1 MMWNKNKAFRK
12 YVIIMLLVMLVIMAA
27 FNICVQRAFQ
37 RMSENYY
44 GVIAVLLEQVKEQ
57 YPDFKEEEWIQIL
70 NQKEFSEGER
80 QTLERYGIFPEDL
93 PILSQSGYQM
103 EILLGGNLL
112 LLLLCGGILILMLG
126 YQKQRDRQIGQ
137 LVSYI
142 RQIEQGIYALD
153 LEENEE
159 DELSDLKNELYKIT
173 VVLKEAARLSA
184 GQKKA
189 LADSVSDIS
198 HQLKTPLTSVMV
210 LLDNLSESEHM
221 EEETRRRF
229 LSEITS
235 QLTNVNWLVATL
247 LKLSRLDAGVIEF
260 QQQMIDLDDLIEQ
273 VLDKLAIMAE
283 WKQITL
289 VKEGTEGA
297 VLTGD
302 EHWIGE
308 ALMNLVKNAVEH
320 SPVQTAV
327 RIRVE
332 DNTVYTAIS
341 VIDSGEGIDEEE
353 QKHIFERFYR
363 SKSAKKDSVGIGLSL
378 CKEIV
383 ERQNGYITL
392 SSDRETGT
400 EFLIKFLKS

>member
-1 MMWNKNKAFRK
+1 MWNKNKAFRK
-12 YVIIMLLVMLVIMAA
+12 YIIIMLLVMLVIMAA
-27 FNICVQRAFQ
+27 FNMWIQRTFQ
-37 RMSENYY
+37 RMSDNYY
-44 GVIAVLLEQVKEQ
+44 DVIVILLEQVKEQ
-57 YPDFKEEEWIQIL
+57 YPDFREEEWIQIL
-70 NQKEFSEGER
+70 NQKELPEGEM
-80 QTLERYGIFPEDL
+80 QTLEQYGIFPGNL
-93 PILSQSGYQM
+93 PILSQSRYQM
-103 EILLGGNLL
+103 EMLLGGNLFI
-112 LLLLCGGILILMLG
+112 LLLCGGILALILV
-126 YQKQRDRQIGQ
+126 YQKQRDRQIGR

-142 RQIEQGIYALD
+142 RQIEQGIYALN

-173 VVLKEAARLSA
+173 VMLKEAERFSA

-210 LLDNLSESEHM
+210 LLDNLSESEYM
-221 EEETRRRF
+221 EEETRRQF

-247 LKLSRLDAGVIEF
+247 LKLSRLDAGVVEF
-260 QQQMIDLDDLIEQ
+260 KQQIIDLDDLIEQ

-289 VKEGTEGA
+289 VKEGAEGA
-297 VLTGD
+297 VLNGD

-308 ALMNLVKNAVEH
+308 ALTNLVKNAVEH
-320 SPVQTAV
+320 SPVQTSV
-327 RIRVE
+327 RVRVE

-341 VIDSGEGIDEEE
+341 IIDFGEGIEEEE

-363 SKSAKKDSVGIGLSL
+363 SKTAKKDSVGIGLSL

-392 SSDRETGT
+392 SSSRETGT

>member
-1 MMWNKNKAFRK
+1 MWNKNKEFRK
-12 YVIIMLLVMLVIMAA
+12 YIIIMLLLMLFIMAV
-27 FNICVQRAFQ
+27 FNIYVLWSFQ

-44 GVIAVLLEQVKEQ
+44 GVIAVLLEQAKEQ

-70 NQKEFSEGER
+70 NQKDFSGGER
-80 QTLERYGIFPEDL
+80 QTLEQYGIFPEDL
-93 PILSQSGYQM
+93 PILAQSRYRM
-103 EILLGGNLL
+103 EILIGGNFLI
-112 LLLLCGGILILMLG
+112 LLLCGGILLLILN

-137 LVSYI
+137 LVAYI
-142 RQIEQGIYALD
+142 RQIEQGVYALD
-153 LEENEE
+153 LGENEE

-173 VVLKEAARLSA
+173 VMLKEAARLSA
-184 GQKKA
+184 GQRRA

-235 QLTNVNWLVATL
+235 QLTNVNWLIATL
-247 LKLSRLDAGVIEF
+247 LKLSRLDAGVVEF
-260 QQQMIDLDDLIEQ
+260 QQQLIHVDDLIEQ

-308 ALMNLVKNAVEH
+308 ALTNLVKNAVEH
-320 SPVQTAV
+320 SPVRTSV

-332 DNTVYTAIS
+332 DNTIYTAIA
-341 VIDSGEGIDEEE
+341 VTDLGEGIEEEE

-392 SSDRETGT
+392 SSDRENGT

>member
-1 MMWNKNKAFRK
+1 M
-12 YVIIMLLVMLVIMAA
+12 
-27 FNICVQRAFQ
+27 
-37 RMSENYY
+37 
-44 GVIAVLLEQVKEQ
+44 
-57 YPDFKEEEWIQIL
+57 
-70 NQKEFSEGER
+70 
-80 QTLERYGIFPEDL
+80 
-93 PILSQSGYQM
+93 
-103 EILLGGNLL
+103 
-112 LLLLCGGILILMLG
+112 
-126 YQKQRDRQIGQ
+126 
-137 LVSYI
+137 
-142 RQIEQGIYALD
+142 
-153 LEENEE
+153 
-159 DELSDLKNELYKIT
+159 
-173 VVLKEAARLSA
+173 LKEAARLSA

-260 QQQMIDLDDLIEQ
+260 QQQMINLDDLIEQ

>member
-1 MMWNKNKAFRK
+1 MWNKNKAFRK
-12 YVIIMLLVMLVIMAA
+12 YIIIMLAVMVVIMAA
-27 FNICVQRAFQ
+27 FNIYIQNTFQ
-37 RMSENYY
+37 KMAENYY
-44 GVIAVLLEQVKEQ
+44 GVIAVLLEQVREQ
-57 YPDFKEEEWIQIL
+57 YPDFKEEEWIQVL
-70 NQKEFSEGER
+70 NQE
-80 QTLERYGIFPEDL
+80 TLPKAEMQNLEQYGIVPEDM
-93 PILSQSGYQM
+93 PILSQSRYQM
-103 EILLGGNLL
+103 RILIGGNLL
-112 LLLLCGGILILMLG
+112 ILLLCGGILMLILA
-126 YQKQRDRQIGQ
+126 YQRQRDRQIAQ

-173 VVLKEAARLSA
+173 VMLKEAARLSA

-247 LKLSRLDAGVIEF
+247 LKLSRLDAGVVEF
-260 QQQMIDLDDLIEQ
+260 QNQCIDLDALIEQ

-289 VKEGTEGA
+289 VKEGAEGVA
-297 VLTGD
+297 LTGD

-308 ALMNLVKNAVEH
+308 ALTNLVKNAIEH
-320 SPVQTAV
+320 SPAQTSV
-327 RIRVE
+327 RIRIE
-332 DNTVYTAIS
+332 DNTVYTAVS
-341 VIDSGEGIDEEE
+341 VVDAGEGIEEEE

-378 CKEIV
+378 CKEII
-383 ERQNGYITL
+383 ERQNGYITV
-392 SSDRETGT
+392 SSNRETGT

>member
-1 MMWNKNKAFRK
+1 MWNKNKEFQK

-27 FNICVQRAFQ
+27 FNLYMQKTFQ
-37 RMSENYY
+37 GMAEDYY
-44 GVIAVLLEQVKEQ
+44 SVIAILLEEVREQ
-57 YPDFKEEEWIQIL
+57 DPDFKEEEWIQIL
-70 NQKEFSEGER
+70 NQREHTEGEW
-80 QTLERYGIFPEDL
+80 QILEHYGLVPNEL
-93 PILSQSGYQM
+93 PMLSQRRYQM
-103 EILLGGNLL
+103 GVLLGGNCLI
-112 LLLLCGGILILMLG
+112 LLLCGGILFLVLT
-126 YQKQRDRQIGQ
+126 YQRQRDRQIRQ
-137 LVSYI
+137 MVSYI
-142 RQIEQGIYALD
+142 RQIEQGIYALN

-159 DELSDLKNELYKIT
+159 DELSDLKNELYTIT
-173 VVLKEAARLSA
+173 VMLKEAARLSA

-210 LLDNLSESEHM
+210 LLDNLSESEQM
-221 EEETRRRF
+221 TEETRRRF

-247 LKLSRLDAGVIEF
+247 LKLSRLDAGVVEF
-260 QQQMIDLDDLIEQ
+260 QNQTVYLDDLIGQ
-273 VLDKLAIMAE
+273 VMDKLAIMAE
-283 WKQITL
+283 WKQIAL
-289 VKEGTEGA
+289 RKEGAEGV

-308 ALMNLVKNAVEH
+308 ALTNLVKNAVEH
-320 SPVQTAV
+320 SPEQTSV
-327 RIRVE
+327 YIQVE

-341 VIDSGEGIDEEE
+341 IIDSGEGIDEEE

-383 ERQNGYITL
+383 ERQNGYITV
-392 SSDRETGT
+392 SSDGETGT
-400 EFLIKFLKS
+400 EFLIKFIKS

>member
-112 LLLLCGGILILMLG
+112 LLLLYGGILLLILG

-142 RQIEQGIYALD
+142 RQIEQGIYALN

-173 VVLKEAARLSA
+173 VMLKEAARLSA

-260 QQQMIDLDDLIEQ
+260 QQQMIDLDKLIEQ